1 MNLIMNCISDIY
13 KDIDLFFITHR
24 DVQRWLGPN
33 DCGLFVLAFLYA
45 LVDPSFDGNGKD
57 PSFLRFEQSKM
68 RSHYAYC
75 TENSIFTEF
84 PSDEMFR
91 HKKVDTVYVYDTKTK
106 KIDVKN
112 KSFC

>member
-57 PSFLRFEQSKM
+57 PSFLRFEQRKM

-75 TENSIFTEF
+75 TENYIFIEF

-91 HKKVDTVYVYDTKTK
+91 HKKWVLFMLMTVNLK
-106 KIDVKN
+106 K
-112 KSFC
+112 